1 MLRWLPRR
9 LRWKTSRLLVPAH
22 KRQLGLVEALG
33 FELAVWL
40 NEDVGRTLACHG
52 VFERED
58 TEYIRSILRKDD
70 ICVDIGAN
78 VGYYSVM
85 MATAAAQGRVIAI
98 EPSPVTAALLKLNL
112 SLNRIRNADIVEGV
126 TADSSGTTQF
136 QVAADSAFSS
146 LRSSGRSADIE
157 SIAVKSYTLDQL
169 VENFG
174 LARVDILKVDVEGA
188 EGLVIA
194 GGRSLLAD
202 VNRRPRL
209 VMLELYDANHRAFD
223 TDSRAIQSQMEKFG
237 YRAHYVDGSAL
248 KDWTDS
254 HRNIKTNVMF
264 VEPRSLEALVS

>member
-1 MLRWLPRR
+1 M
-9 LRWKTSRLLVPAH
+9 
-22 KRQLGLVEALG
+22 
-33 FELAVWL
+33 WL

-52 VFERED
+52 LFEPDETRF
-58 TEYIRSILRKDD
+58 IQSIVRAND
-70 ICVDIGAN
+70 ICVDVGAN
-78 VGYYSVM
+78 LGYYSVL
-85 MATAAAQGRVIAI
+85 MAAAAAQGRVIAV

-169 VENFG
+169 VDKFG
-174 LARVDILKVDVEGA
+174 LARVDVLKVDVEGA

-202 VNRRPRL
+202 ENRRPRL
-209 VMLELYDANHRAFD
+209 VMLELYDANHRAFGA
-223 TDSRAIQSQMEKFG
+223 DSRAIQSQIEQYG
-237 YRAHYVDGSAL
+237 YRAFYVDKGTL
-248 KDWTDS
+248 KEWTDA
-254 HRNIKTNVMF
+254 HRNVKTNVMF
-264 VEPRSLEALVS
+264 VEPRSIEALVS